1 MAIAKVYV
9 DGKYVSDAPLVVKQ
23 NVSKGWITSEAYI
36 SNLGAMILGPVLV
49 VLIVIACLV
58 KRRRKKAARPIGKHD
73 KGRSK

>member
-49 VLIVIACLV
+49 VLIRDCF
-58 KRRRKKAARPIGKHD
+58 P
-73 KGRSK
+73 